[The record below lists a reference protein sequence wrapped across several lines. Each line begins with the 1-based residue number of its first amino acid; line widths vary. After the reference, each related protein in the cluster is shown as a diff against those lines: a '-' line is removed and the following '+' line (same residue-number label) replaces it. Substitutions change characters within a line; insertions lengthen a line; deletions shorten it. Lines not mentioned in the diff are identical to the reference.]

1 MIGRLIRLDAA
12 LLRRSRLAFITL
24 LVLLGT
30 GLLAVASGADWRQRY
45 ADASDGTL
53 DTTSKAR
60 SELVGIWDGIASGT
74 IVPTDDSSYDGNGE
88 YIPDPRDPY
97 VAGFYNKQS
106 AVLPAGPLLG
116 MATGSTE
123 LQASSHIVNGTPLA
137 GLMRVGEP
145 AERVNPSA
153 LAAGRLDVLAFMLFI
168 CPLGL
173 LALLFDASAREREDG
188 IAPLLA
194 SIGATRSQLLVAR
207 GLLRGGLIWVI
218 AMLVSVVGFLV
229 IDADD
234 SARIVLWLL
243 ATTVYLLFWTA
254 ICLAIAAT
262 RLGSV
267 GAAATAG
274 GVFVA
279 LLLVAPGIIERS
291 LRPNGLIEA
300 RALADADLRAI
311 MRRDGAPEA
320 ADRTIDA
327 VGKRYWQIDFASA
340 PACARRAGALKDY
353 SLRRL
358 LDESYSAAIR
368 DGADREAAFDARLDN
383 WGWLV
388 PSLGIRRGLEAVA
401 GADPARQRAFEAA
414 VINYHAGFRD
424 RVTTTILTCARF
436 DRAAFEATP
445 KFQWVEP
452 TVPPATYWSA
462 VIATLV
468 VALTLLGFALR
479 PE

>member
-1 MIGRLIRLDAA
+1 MIGRLVRLDAA
-12 LLRRSRLAFITL
+12 LLRRSRLAFVTL
-24 LVLLGT
+24 LLLLGT

-45 ADASDGTL
+45 AGAADATL
-53 DTTSKAR
+53 DTALKAR
-60 SELVGIWDGIASGT
+60 GELVGIWDGIASGA
-74 IVPTDDSSYDGNGE
+74 VRPTDDNSYDGNGV
-88 YIPDPRDPY
+88 YVPDPRDPY

-123 LQASSHIVNGTPLA
+123 LRASSHIVNGNPLA

-145 AERVNPSA
+145 AERVNPGA
-153 LAAGRLDVLAFMLFI
+153 LAAGRLDVLAFVLLI

-194 SIGATRSQLLVAR
+194 SIGATRPQLLATR
-207 GLLRGGLIWVI
+207 GLVRGGLIWVI
-218 AMLVSVVGFLV
+218 AVLVSVVGFLV
-229 IDADD
+229 IGADD
-234 SARIVLWLL
+234 PRRMALWLL
-243 ATTVYLLFWTA
+243 ATTIYVLFWTA
-254 ICLAIAAT
+254 ICLAIAAS

-274 GVFVA
+274 GIFVA

-291 LRPNGLIEA
+291 LRPDGLIEA

-311 MRRDGAPEA
+311 MRRNGAPEA
-320 ADRTIDA
+320 VDQTIDA

-358 LDESYSAAIR
+358 LDESYSSAIR
-368 DGADREAAFDARLDN
+368 DGASREALFDAKLDD

-401 GADPARQRAFEAA
+401 GADPARQRGFEAS
-414 VINYHAGFRD
+414 VIDYHADFRD
-424 RVTTTILTCARF
+424 RVTRTILACGRF
-436 DRAAFEATP
+436 DRAEFEATP
-445 KFQWVEP
+445 KFQWAEP
-452 TVPPATYWSA
+452 AVPTASFWPA

-468 VALTLLGFALR
+468 ASLALLSFALR